1 MIKLTMTV
9 NLMGI
14 TTVTQR
20 THLACLID
28 DDGLEANLAL
38 FHCLCKPMNARA
50 SELRGSVS
58 RREVRGEMC
67 EVQGAT
73 SKF

>member
-1 MIKLTMTV
+1 MTV

-50 SELRGSVS
+50 SELRGLVS
-58 RREVRGEMC
+58 RRDV
-67 EVQGAT
+67 
-73 SKF
+73 